1 MTDIAPTRRPGA
13 VTGGLRTLL
22 RLEGLALFV
31 GMTLLYAVWER
42 IVVGL
47 RHPVPG
53 ARSQLCRLSGRPTGG
68 RHHL

>member
-1 MTDIAPTRRPGA
+1 MTDSTDPTSA

-31 GMTLLYAVWER
+31 GMTLLYAVWEGSWWVYV
-42 IVVGL
+42 IL
-47 RHPVPG
+47 FLA
-53 ARSQLCRLSGRPTGG
+53 ARYQFCGLSGRPAGG